1 MPLSSIT
8 ESSGTRTTP
17 ALRVR
22 NYHMK
27 LCKCTAD
34 QGYFTFTEEVSPDR
48 TATAYGENG
57 DGSKVE
63 EASPSQANVEEAA
76 VPNKK
81 SLLAQQ
87 LEKLDR
93 HPLEEGAW
101 HRPTNV
107 KIILK
112 YRAIPWIIKTL
123 TYGSSYDIHAAQ
135 AGEAG
140 TVEGDHM
147 RAVYSRAKQYPN
159 EVEATF
165 SFIQVVTACTASF
178 AHGANDLGNAIGPWS
193 VIYQTWHSGVITGK
207 SSTVHVWMLVVGGI
221 CLVVGF
227 VTYGYNIIRVL
238 GNKVTYISPSRGASM
253 ELGSAITVILASQY
267 GLPVSTTM
275 CITGATVGVGLC
287 NGNIH
292 AINWKA
298 TAWIFTGW
306 VLTIPIVGILAG
318 CMMGIILN
326 APHFA

>member
-1 MPLSSIT
+1 M
-8 ESSGTRTTP
+8 
-17 ALRVR
+17 
-22 NYHMK
+22 
-27 LCKCTAD
+27 
-34 QGYFTFTEEVSPDR
+34 
-48 TATAYGENG
+48 
-57 DGSKVE
+57 
-63 EASPSQANVEEAA
+63 
-76 VPNKK
+76 
-81 SLLAQQ
+81 
-87 LEKLDR
+87 
-93 HPLEEGAW
+93 
-101 HRPTNV
+101 

-147 RAVYSRAKQYPN
+147 RAVYSRAKKYPN
-159 EVEATF
+159 EVEAIF
-165 SFIQVVTACTASF
+165 SFIQFVTACTASF

-227 VTYGYNIIRVL
+227 VAYGYNIIRVL
-238 GNKVTYISPSRGASM
+238 GNKVTYISPLRGASM
-253 ELGSAITVILASQY
+253 EVGSAITVILASQY

-318 CMMGIILN
+318 CIMGIILN